1 MEILVPIHRPS
12 SGRSSLLRW
21 VGMCVVGY
29 SFILGGARSG
39 KSRYAE
45 ERASLLAEQ
54 TSWPVVYLATG
65 TITDSEM
72 QVRITAHQHNR
83 PAHWTTI
90 EEPMEVA
97 QWLDQRQAPAV
108 VLLDCLS
115 LLLNNW
121 MFAGLTDEAIAHRSE
136 ALGRALE
143 TFRYG
148 LVVVSN
154 EVGQGIVPEY
164 PSARR
169 YRDALGRLN
178 QQVARTAEHVM
189 WMVAGLPVD
198 VRKLGPQW

>member
-1 MEILVPIHRPS
+1 MMM
-12 SGRSSLLRW
+12 G
-21 VGMCVVGY
+21 GMCVMGY
-29 SFILGGARSG
+29 AFILGGARSG

-45 ERASLLAEQ
+45 ERASLLAQ
-54 TSWPVVYLATG
+54 KTAWPVVYLATG
-65 TITDSEM
+65 TVTDSEM
-72 QVRITAHQHNR
+72 QIRIAAHQHNR

-90 EEPMEVA
+90 EESMDVA
-97 QWLDQRQAPAV
+97 QWLEQRQAPAI

-121 MFAGLTDEAIAHRSE
+121 MYAGLTDEAIIHRSD

-143 TFRYG
+143 DFRYG

-154 EVGQGIVPEY
+154 EVGQGIVPES
-164 PSARR
+164 PLARR

-178 QQVARTAEHVM
+178 QRVARTAEQVI

-198 VRKLGPQW
+198 VRKLGPEW

>member
-1 MEILVPIHRPS
+1 
-12 SGRSSLLRW
+12 
-21 VGMCVVGY
+21 MCVVGY

-65 TITDSEM
+65 TVTDSEM
-72 QVRITAHQHNR
+72 QIRIAAHQHNR

-90 EEPMEVA
+90 EEPVDVA

-121 MFAGLTDEAIAHRSE
+121 MYAGLTDEAIAHRSD

-143 TFRYG
+143 AFRYG

-164 PSARR
+164 ALARR

-178 QQVARTAEHVM
+178 QQVARTAEHVI
-189 WMVAGLPVD
+189 WMVAGRPVD
-198 VRKLGPQW
+198 VRKLGPEW